1 MRLNATSAP
10 VGALHNRLAAI
21 VGDLASKGW
30 SHQPTLLPPELT
42 EALRAELL
50 ALDAAAELEAAG
62 IGRQDALVLDRDVR
76 KARITWMDGETA
88 AQRAFLDWAETFRL
102 HLNIELF
109 LGLFEL
115 EASFAVYPPGG
126 FYERHVDSFR
136 GARNRIVSLVVYLNA
151 DWREAD
157 GGALAIFAP
166 ESPADAAP
174 AARFL
179 PLGGDA
185 VFMMSEDV
193 PHAVE
198 HTAAR
203 RLAIA
208 AWWRVNQSGAE
219 RVDPL
224 D

>member
-1 MRLNATSAP
+1 MNATSAP
-10 VGALHNRLAAI
+10 VGALHNRIAAI
-21 VGDLASKGW
+21 ADDLTIKGW
-30 SHQPTLLPPELT
+30 SHQPGLMPPELT
-42 EALRAELL
+42 EALRAELV

-62 IGRQDALVLDRDVR
+62 IGRQDALVLDRDIR
-76 KARITWMDGETA
+76 KARITWMDGESA

-126 FYERHVDSFR
+126 FYELHVDSFR

-151 DWREAD
+151 DWDAD
-157 GGALAIFAP
+157 HGGALAIFAP
-166 ESPADAAP
+166 ESQTDAEP
-174 AARFL
+174 VARFL

-193 PHAVE
+193 PHAIE
-198 HTAAR
+198 PTRAK

-208 AWWRVNQSGAE
+208 AWWRLNQSGAE